1 MPVTLSNPF
10 NYKKSNSS
18 YINCLPF
25 YYNSAT
31 ATTSPLSAS
40 IVQNNSNITIVLTGN
55 GYYENQ
61 KIELNNPYNIY
72 SGPSVISTIQNI
84 LSNTLFTY
92 PVTFLQEPNLKPE
105 NIKSGISIYGIYGT
119 LDDSI
124 DYEK

>member
-1 MPVTLSNPF
+1 MPITLSSPF
-10 NYKKSNSS
+10 NYKKSNGS

-25 YYNSAT
+25 YYTSVT
-31 ATTSPLSAS
+31 ATPLSAS
-40 IVQNNSNITIVLTGN
+40 IMQNNSNITIVLTGN

-84 LSNTLFTY
+84 SSNTLFTY
-92 PVTFLQEPNLKPE
+92 PVTFLQEPNLRPE
-105 NIKSGISIYGIYGT
+105 NIKSRISIYGIYGT
-119 LDDSI
+119 FDDT